1 MVNHNILPS
10 KLSLN
15 DVRGVSHSWFE
26 SYVQNHRQYVKT
38 EFTNFGNEKLFREP
52 QGSTLGQLL
61 VFLLDVS
68 DLANCTDKL
77 SVQSFPG

>member
-1 MVNHNILPS
+1 M
-10 KLSLN
+10 
-15 DVRGVSHSWFE
+15 
-26 SYVQNHRQYVKT
+26 KT
-38 EFTNFGNEKLFREP
+38 EFTNSGNEKLFREP

-61 VFLLDVS
+61 VYLLDVN